1 MGAALVVLAV
11 ASLNVANMQLA
22 RGASRRKE
30 MAMRLALGAGRIAI
44 VRQLLIEGLLLA
56 LAGGAAGLLLGVW
69 AMHLVVSSLAPLVEE
84 AFTVVVAPD
93 WRVCLAS
100 LLFCVLAAVISGLGP
115 AWRSSRLDLLPE
127 MRSPEGAGAGSGF
140 RRFGT
145 RNLLVAGQI
154 ALSLALLAASGLFVR
169 ATVVARGADPGY
181 RFDRQ
186 YLVRLDAK
194 SGGHD
199 GVSGRE
205 AYARLL
211 ERVRSLPAVE
221 SAALA
226 SVVAFSN
233 ESPGCRVWRADGA
246 RAPEAGTARGLVARS
261 YDIGGAYFRTL
272 GLPMLRGREFTEA
285 EARDPNATGVAIID
299 EPLAAALFPGADPLG
314 QLVQGSGLGSQALR
328 IVGVAPGLRNR
339 LADPR
344 PVPHIYLPLGPRY
357 QAVTHIHVRAAQGA
371 EPGNLRQRLRDVVR
385 SPDTRLAALWIR
397 TLGDARDASPQ
408 AWLIRSAG
416 QTFGAFG
423 AIALLMATIGLYGV
437 KAYAVARRTRE
448 IGIRMALGAQAA
460 DVIRMVV
467 RDGAVLLAASV
478 VVGTRPRARRR
489 QGRLQPAGRRG
500 AVRPARPG
508 SGDRRPERGGARG
521 LLHPGQ
527 ARHPRGADDRAP
539 GGVATRTRFAPTDI
553 HTHVMRRHPVLR
565 AGEPVARRH
574 RLYPVTLYLEGT
586 AENMLDSDMK
596 RGSTELLVLALLEER
611 PRHGY
616 EIGKLIESR
625 SSGQLTFSIPALYP
639 TLSRMEDRG
648 WIEGRWLERPGTRR
662 RRFYSLT
669 PGGRKVL
676 ASQRRAWQAFVAAV
690 AQVAGLNHA

>member
-1 MGAALVVLAV
+1 M
-11 ASLNVANMQLA
+11 
-22 RGASRRKE
+22 
-30 MAMRLALGAGRIAI
+30 I
-44 VRQLLIEGLLLA
+44 
-56 LAGGAAGLLLGVW
+56 
-69 AMHLVVSSLAPLVEE
+69 
-84 AFTVVVAPD
+84 VAPD

-100 LLFCVLAAVISGLGP
+100 LLFCVLAAIISDWGP
-115 AWRSSRLDLLPE
+115 RGGSRAWICFPRCGAT
-127 MRSPEGAGAGSGF
+127 EGAGAGSGF

-233 ESPGCRVWRADGA
+233 ESPSCRVWRADGA

-261 YDIGGAYFRTL
+261 YDIGAAYFRTL

-299 EPLAAALFPGADPLG
+299 EPLAAALFPGA
-314 QLVQGSGLGSQALR
+314 GSTRTAGPGRPGLGSQALR

-357 QAVTHIHVRAAQGA
+357 QAVAHIHVRAAQGA
-371 EPGNLRQRLRDVVR
+371 EPGNLRQRLRDLVR

-397 TLGDARDASPQ
+397 TLDDARDASPRRGSFAVQ
-408 AWLIRSAG
+408 VRRSA
-416 QTFGAFG
+416 
-423 AIALLMATIGLYGV
+423 
-437 KAYAVARRTRE
+437 
-448 IGIRMALGAQAA
+448 
-460 DVIRMVV
+460 
-467 RDGAVLLAASV
+467 
-478 VVGTRPRARRR
+478 P
-489 QGRLQPAGRRG
+489 
-500 AVRPARPG
+500 
-508 SGDRRPERGGARG
+508 SGPS
-521 LLHPGQ
+521 PC
-527 ARHPRGADDRAP
+527 
-539 GGVATRTRFAPTDI
+539 
-553 HTHVMRRHPVLR
+553 
-565 AGEPVARRH
+565 
-574 RLYPVTLYLEGT
+574 
-586 AENMLDSDMK
+586 
-596 RGSTELLVLALLEER
+596 
-611 PRHGY
+611 
-616 EIGKLIESR
+616 
-625 SSGQLTFSIPALYP
+625 
-639 TLSRMEDRG
+639 
-648 WIEGRWLERPGTRR
+648 
-662 RRFYSLT
+662 
-669 PGGRKVL
+669 
-676 ASQRRAWQAFVAAV
+676 
-690 AQVAGLNHA
+690 